1 MKINLNELS
10 FDKII
15 QEIKK
20 YHKNKIKSNGYYD
33 PFITQRN
40 IMKKFI
46 ITKDL
51 ATECIT
57 HLQKD
62 YKYSHYV
69 DYFI

>member
-10 FDKII
+10 FDRVIQQIKI
-15 QEIKK
+15 
-20 YHKNKIKSNGYYD
+20 YHKSKIKSNGRYD
-33 PFITQRN
+33 PYITQRN
-40 IMKKFI
+40 IIKKFT
-46 ITKDL
+46 ITEEL
-51 ATECIT
+51 ATKCIL

>member
-1 MKINLNELS
+1 MKINLNILP
-10 FDKII
+10 FDNII
-15 QEIKK
+15 TQIKH
-20 YHKNKIKSNGYYD
+20 YHKNKIKSNGMYD

-46 ITKDL
+46 INEDL
-51 ATECIT
+51 ATKCIL